1 MSMIDSLLLTTRAS
15 VPSEIAYL
23 RSRFPVDGWRGHP
36 NYGQL
41 TAFWLHVHETLRVGD
56 AHLQRALE
64 AFRMDPSDPGGFG
77 RRFAPRLAG
86 FHQHLDAHHRI
97 EDQAYFPKFRA
108 IDPRMAMA
116 FDMLESDHAVIHGCI
131 ERSLRSA
138 GHLLASLAAG
148 GDPVRLAADA
158 HAHDAGRLSALL
170 LRHLADEEEI
180 VVPAMLEFGERS
192 VA

>member
-1 MSMIDSLLLTTRAS
+1 MVDTLLLTTRSS
-15 VPSEIAYL
+15 VPSGVAYL
-23 RSRFPVDGWRGHP
+23 RSRFPADGWRAHP

-41 TAFWLHVHETLRVGD
+41 TAFWLHVHANLRMGS
-56 AHLQRALE
+56 AQLQEALD
-64 AFRMDPSDPGGFG
+64 AFRMDPCDPRAFG
-77 RRFAPRLAG
+77 RRFAPGLAG

-108 IDPRMAMA
+108 IDPRMAIA
-116 FDMLESDHAVIHGCI
+116 FDMLESDHAIIHAAI

-138 GHLLASLAAG
+138 RQLLASLDAG
-148 GDPVRLAADA
+148 GDPVRFAADR
-158 HAHDAGRLSALL
+158 HAHDSGRLSALL
-170 LRHLADEEEI
+170 VRHLADEEDI